1 MRDADEK
8 LLAAVDHLDD
18 AAASL
23 RRSGVDPSERA
34 ALLRLIA
41 DAQRMI
47 EAMAGEEPERKTA

>member
-1 MRDADEK
+1 MRDSNEN

-23 RRSGVDPSERA
+23 RRSDVHPTERA

-47 EAMAGEEPERKTA
+47 EMMAAREPERRTA